1 MVQYELG
8 DGMNAAER
16 IYETLARDGA
26 SAPLRSETLAR
37 RMEEDIASGP
47 LQTGDSLGSVR
58 ALAEK
63 YGVGRSAVCEAIRI
77 LERRGLG
84 RMRTGRGGGLV
95 LSRPAM
101 ELTAEELADFARLT
115 GLNRRQLLDARE
127 AVDGAA
133 ARLAAERKPGEAELS
148 RLMQIAA
155 SDESPLTRDLRLRA
169 ELALLSGNAAVRLFV
184 QCLNSLTLDFAA
196 PAPAE
201 DRAPWVSALVPA
213 LAQGDGAAAATITCG
228 PLHEVSL
235 WLVLAD
241 EAAPVHCRPAAE
253 ADPQQNRSTEVARAI
268 VSDLGDLGAADAR
281 LGSEWELCE
290 RYGVGRL
297 ILRQAIRMLEDRGVV
312 ECRRGRGNGLLGR
325 SPQPYGAVRQAVAFL
340 MAEDFEPR
348 DIGELLC
355 FLNLNAPAL
364 AVARADD
371 AQRRRLIDVLERV
384 ETCDPVDRADYLE
397 LVRCVAELSDVP
409 MVDIFCRCLV
419 AYEARFRKDLP
430 ATFHRG
436 AQNPYLTHL
445 HRLLAAGPLTGE
457 ALHQAKTETAAV
469 MLDIS
474 RCRVP

>member
-1 MVQYELG
+1 MT
-8 DGMNAAER
+8 AAER
-16 IYETLARDGA
+16 IYESLARDGA

-47 LQTGDSLGSVR
+47 FRTGDSLGSVR
-58 ALAEK
+58 VLAER

-95 LSRPAM
+95 LSRPIM
-101 ELTAEELADFARLT
+101 ELAAEELADFARLT
-115 GLNRRQLLDARE
+115 GMTRRQLLDARE

-133 ARLAAERKPGEAELS
+133 ARLAAERKPGEAELA
-148 RLMQIAA
+148 RLMQIAV
-155 SDESPLTRDLRLRA
+155 SDEPPLIRDLGLRA
-169 ELALLSGNAAVRLFV
+169 ELAQLSGNAAVRLFV

-196 PAPAE
+196 TGPAGH
-201 DRAPWVSALVPA
+201 DLPWPSTLIAA
-213 LAQGDGAAAATITCG
+213 LARSDSAAAAGAICG
-228 PLHEVSL
+228 SL
-235 WLVLAD
+235 DGLSLRLIAAD
-241 EAAPVHCRPAAE
+241 DGAPVHCRPAAD
-253 ADPQQNRSTEVARAI
+253 ADPQENRSTEVARAI
-268 VSDLGDLGAADAR
+268 LSDLGDLGAADAR

-297 ILRQAIRMLEDRGVV
+297 ILRQAIRMLEDRGMV
-312 ECRRGRGNGLLGR
+312 ECRRGRGNGLLAR
-325 SPQPYGAVRQAVAFL
+325 SPRPYGAIRQAVAFL
-340 MAEDFEPR
+340 MAEDFEAR

-355 FLNLNAPAL
+355 LLNLNAPAQ

-371 AQRRRLIDVLERV
+371 AQRRRLVEVLRRV
-384 ETCDPVDRADYLE
+384 ETCDPVDRGDYLE

-430 ATFHRG
+430 ATFRRG
-436 AQNPYLTHL
+436 AQNPYLTNL

-457 ALHQAKTETAAV
+457 VLRQAKAETAAM

-474 RCRVP
+474 RCRAP